1 MIIKY
6 QWIKINKNRPLVDV
20 LDALLDIYRSVF
32 QNYQAAEEQICDC
45 KQNTSF
51 SLHFAFQRTS
61 ENEEFGN
68 GLGFGRKYAILT
80 HFCIILTVK

>member
-32 QNYQAAEEQICDC
+32 QNYQAA
-45 KQNTSF
+45 NTR
-51 SLHFAFQRTS
+51 LEAYTERS
-61 ENEEFGN
+61 ESNPGQ
-68 GLGFGRKYAILT
+68 GLGTKLIGQMAVWK
-80 HFCIILTVK
+80 TVPYECRI